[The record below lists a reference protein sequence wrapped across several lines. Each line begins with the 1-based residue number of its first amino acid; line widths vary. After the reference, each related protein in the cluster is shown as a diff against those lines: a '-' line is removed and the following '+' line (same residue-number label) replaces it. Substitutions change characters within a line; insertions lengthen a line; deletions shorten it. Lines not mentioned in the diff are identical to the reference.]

1 MLSLVCLVCNW
12 LLQGVQVQTL
22 FIIFHVCT
30 WATYLMYY
38 FRCYPPIVLLYI
50 LRFCNHT
57 TLMFSLQKYSVLKSI
72 FISHQK
78 CSILLSSQTN
88 QTDFKNCKLLWK
100 ISPILSGIALVNCK
114 IQRKSKLFTLKWLR
128 RELFATK
135 MFLKWVA
142 FSPPHQNGFFLPHND
157 KQCFVKLHF
166 F

>member
-1 MLSLVCLVCNW
+1 MSKKWTHSLAEIKRVNSQKRLRFLTSMLSLVCLVCNW

-22 FIIFHVCT
+22 LIFLVCT

-50 LRFCNHT
+50 LRFCNHKT
-57 TLMFSLQKYSVLKSI
+57 QMFSLQKHSVLKSI
-72 FISHQK
+72 FILHQK

-88 QTDFKNCKLLWK
+88 QIDFENCKLLWK

-135 MFLKWVA
+135 MFLK
-142 FSPPHQNGFFLPHND
+142 
-157 KQCFVKLHF
+157 
-166 F
+166 